1 MKLPIALFLPCLFF
15 VASCATDSSTETFK
29 DDLDFTIAE
38 VEYNY
43 AGFPLL
49 TEKELAEYEIMKAA
63 VRDSVDAG
71 AYSDFDGVG
80 HYLAWFQ
87 QWHLRTG
94 YDAHGYLWKK
104 EFIDYNAHFTYDP
117 QKVSRKVD
125 DDTWLIRFPSCSGDP
140 DEKWIKQSVKDYK
153 ASGCKYLIID
163 IRGNGGG
170 SDQYYEPYLALLYDT
185 PAVLDGVDFFYTKKN
200 LHRMSKLTPLPWLWR
215 LIQSWGKDKSKERVM
230 WPYVE
235 EHKIEYSSISTLPV
249 AAALIIDNHV
259 GSSGEAM
266 ILDIQASSKRT
277 TVYGRDNTYGVLDI
291 SNGTWVELP
300 FSKHYIMIP
309 VTVSHRLPD
318 RGIDK
323 TGIAPD
329 VRLDIP
335 YPTNLTDNVD
345 EWVLWVADD
354 LKKKDYLAED
364 VIELNGIRSEL
375 TLVFD

>member
-1 MKLPIALFLPCLFF
+1 MKLPLALFIPCLFF

-49 TEKELAEYEIMKAA
+49 TDKELAEYEIMKAA
-63 VRDSVDAG
+63 VHDSVDTG
-71 AYSDFDGVG
+71 VYSDFDGVG

-87 QWHLRTG
+87 QRHLRTCW
-94 YDAHGYLWKK
+94 DAHNHLWK
-104 EFIDYNAHFTYDP
+104 ESVNYNAHFTYNP
-117 QKVSRKVD
+117 QKVSCKVD

-140 DEKWIKQSVKDYK
+140 DEKWIKQSVEDYE

-170 SDQYYEPYLALLYDT
+170 SDHYYEPYLALLYDT
-185 PAVLDGVDFFYTKKN
+185 PAITDGVDFFYTKKN
-200 LHRMSKLTPLPWLWR
+200 LRRMSQFFHPAWLWR
-215 LIQSWGKDKSKERVM
+215 LIQSWGMDNSKERVM
-230 WPYVE
+230 WSIFE
-235 EHKIEYSSISTLPV
+235 EQKIEFPSISKLPV
-249 AAALIIDNHV
+249 AAALIIDNEV
-259 GSSGEAM
+259 GSSGEQM
-266 ILDIQASSKRT
+266 VLDIRASSKRT

-291 SNGTWVELP
+291 SNCTEVELP
-300 FSKHYIMIP
+300 FSQHYILIP

-335 YPTNLTDNVD
+335 YPTELTDNVD
-345 EWVLWVADD
+345 EWVLWVAED
-354 LKKKDYLAED
+354 LKNKQ
-364 VIELNGIRSEL
+364 R
-375 TLVFD
+375 